1 MKIEQLGEIVTK
13 KGKRLHPKMIVSS
26 DIILPGSD
34 LTVEEA
40 SKIFHG
46 EGIIPGLD

>member
-1 MKIEQLGEIVTK
+1 
-13 KGKRLHPKMIVSS
+13 MIVSS
-26 DIILPGSD
+26 DIILPGTD
-34 LTVEEA
+34 LTIEEA